1 MDDSK
6 IVDLYLLR
14 DEEAIRK
21 TAEKYGSRLRALAHG
36 IVCDRQAAE
45 ERISKLLDKFCDGK
59 ARDND
64 LINVKYSLL
73 FMDKAYPEV
82 CKAYLLKTEFRNNAI
97 KESTLIDSYFKL
109 LDKYGLLIKLGYLPY
124 GG

>member
-1 MDDSK
+1 
-6 IVDLYLLR
+6 
-14 DEEAIRK
+14 
-21 TAEKYGSRLRALAHG
+21 
-36 IVCDRQAAE
+36 
-45 ERISKLLDKFCDGK
+45 
-59 ARDND
+59 
-64 LINVKYSLL
+64 
-73 FMDKAYPEV
+73 MDKAYPEV